1 MYYIVALL
9 VIGVVGTNIVKQFIP
24 KIPEAFILILVGI
37 LLSYTKIFNG
47 FELEPEFFMVAII
60 APLMFVDGQR
70 QSIKKNSRTI

>member
-37 LLSYTKIFNG
+37 LLSYTKY
-47 FELEPEFFMVAII
+47 
-60 APLMFVDGQR
+60 LMDL
-70 QSIKKNSRTI
+70 N